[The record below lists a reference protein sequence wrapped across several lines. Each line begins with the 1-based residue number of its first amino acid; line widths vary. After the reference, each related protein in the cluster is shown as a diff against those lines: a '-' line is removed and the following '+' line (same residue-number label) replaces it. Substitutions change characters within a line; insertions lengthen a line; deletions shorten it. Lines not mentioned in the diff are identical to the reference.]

1 MSRDESDAEFRQ
13 NELARTR
20 RMVSNFTLYLSDVRR
35 LSRHTV
41 RAYNTDLQE
50 YLDWCDRE
58 GVVPL
63 EATRRQLRGYL
74 AYMGRSGYADKTIN
88 RRLSS
93 LKSFYTWVERE
104 GQGTAES
111 VATLKGRRLSK
122 MLPKTLTDDD
132 ISKLLDTCDTAS
144 AEGMRD
150 LAFIELL
157 YATGARISE
166 LATLEPGHIDYEL
179 GQVRIFGKR
188 AKERIVPV
196 YDTALKAVGAY
207 VERARPTLVSARHKG
222 EPARTLFVSTR
233 GNEMSGD
240 ALRKKFHE
248 HMTLAGLDKT
258 ITPHGI
264 RHSFATELLSG
275 GADLKAVQEL
285 LGHESLATTQIYT
298 HLSIDRL
305 KSATRQAHPRG

>member
-1 MSRDESDAEFRQ
+1 MSSEDKEANVRA

-20 RMVSNFTLYLSDVRR
+20 RMVCNYVLYLSEVRR
-35 LSRHTV
+35 LSRHTA

-50 YLDWCDRE
+50 YLDWCERE
-58 GVVPL
+58 GVIPL

-93 LKSFYTWVERE
+93 LKSFYMWVERE
-104 GQGTAES
+104 GMGTADS
-111 VATLKGRRLSK
+111 VAMLKGRRLSK

-132 ISKLLDTCDTAS
+132 ISRLLDTCDKTT

-150 LAFIELL
+150 LAFIEML

-166 LATLEPGHIDYEL
+166 LATLEPSHIDYEL

-196 YDTALKAVGAY
+196 YDVALKAVSVY
-207 VERARPTLVSARHKG
+207 VERARPTLVAARREG

-240 ALRKKFHE
+240 ALRKTFHT
-248 HMTLAGLDKT
+248 HMRLAGLDDT